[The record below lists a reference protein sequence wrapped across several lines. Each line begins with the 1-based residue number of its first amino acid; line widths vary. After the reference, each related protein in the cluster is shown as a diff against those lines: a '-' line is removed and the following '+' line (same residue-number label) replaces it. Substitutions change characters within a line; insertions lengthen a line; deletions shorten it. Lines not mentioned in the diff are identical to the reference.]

1 MKIILS
7 LITIIL
13 ITSCSPIMGIYGIR
27 KPKVINEKTI
37 LRFTNKLHIPPE
49 DGFELDTNYL
59 TFLRSLDTAIYKKQI
74 KNHLQPLQALYYQ
87 KSGQLESF
95 QINCYAGGFPNLN
108 WDRNNILST
117 FPPKL
122 QAPLDS
128 IVSLKK
134 QLKFLQPTSFPKEIN
149 VPEYDYLVFVYWS
162 KFMGRQNKRFIRFIQ
177 QNAQLSEFDKVKII
191 YINTDNFYAN
201 SSLW

>member
-1 MKIILS
+1 
-7 LITIIL
+7 
-13 ITSCSPIMGIYGIR
+13 MGIYGIR

-59 TFLRSLDTAIYKKQI
+59 TFLRSLDTAIYKEQI